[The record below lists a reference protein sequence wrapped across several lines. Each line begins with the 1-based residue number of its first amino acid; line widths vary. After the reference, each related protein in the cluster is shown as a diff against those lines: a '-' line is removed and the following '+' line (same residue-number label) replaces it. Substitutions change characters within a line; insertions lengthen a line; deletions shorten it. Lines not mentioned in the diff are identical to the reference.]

1 MALQQPFSE
10 SKITTGTNRADDSNN
25 DDNEEQ
31 VAKAVFLQLDP
42 VLGVLLK
49 LIQQYQATIQA
60 ERAILT
66 QNSQSPHQAASISQ
80 LQEQVLSMLQTQC
93 VVLDRLRK
101 LLQDFPSSSSSQ
113 QQHQQLALSDQQV
126 GRSLVILWDYLSLP
140 LLAVLRGTTKGQADW
155 SVLLLASSSSSSNQQ
170 QQQQEQI
177 RIRQSASWKCIERA
191 ARTLTVTLQL
201 VHKGN
206 QRLSNKVIMSAL
218 IPCTTALPSGREIS
232 QSNGNGNDNSSSSS
246 STTSVAVGAT
256 MDRGEDSCAAI
267 LEAIATL
274 AVPCNSQQQAEE
286 TDSLAQ
292 EIAGALGGALV
303 ARVVDSCVAL
313 IAPDQPKE
321 PSTVLLSQAL
331 KTVKALMNAI
341 PIPRVWRGVFPGCF
355 AGLYRRLLHSLRVGK
370 PSLSGVVVEGIQ
382 VLCLLLQQSLQP
394 SSEAQAVVATTTE
407 SIVADLQSLVLVAS
421 SSAPSTDE
429 PTGETDSS
437 ARGDGSAF
445 LVQAKQRLPAPL
457 TVLVNLLM
465 SARSPA
471 VRKQAT
477 GLFRTVLVDTRAC
490 WVCTADAF
498 MSSAMEACLVLSNDR
513 DDDISSAARAA
524 LKDYL
529 ISSDSNQD
537 INVLVLPRILTLIE
551 ELPILAQ
558 RLKDAELRTKLTL
571 LSGYLSMNTTSKVAS
586 KKLRTS
592 LVSGPISIT
601 IRNALTS
608 MVDVDFESFEPRAA
622 NAIVVASDSNH
633 HTVRR
638 PLGPPL
644 RNMTNETKEVAVNM
658 LRSLGKA
665 LGPKYTAVFV
675 DACIAD
681 LFEACVSRVESRVSL
696 VGKSQTEWLHERI
709 GSIFL
714 VQEMLIGAFAMEP
727 EGPGASKRD
736 QKRSRILSDLA
747 SSILPIVI
755 SSPLYDLPT
764 YPSHQG
770 AEVVNERGMTS
781 QVGSVVALD
790 NARGREVLSAALRG
804 NASISFYLLGV
815 TGTMFDLLGRAGHSF
830 LPLVLYP
837 VLKNIGSRNILLNQ
851 EMAFHV
857 LESLVTSC
865 EYENMT
871 DLLTENMDNLMGT
884 LMGRIRVSGG
894 RSLGKTESDDETIT
908 VVSTVTAMLRIAAGS
923 TDNTQVCERS
933 FSPSMLSYME
943 ELVTVLI
950 ARFDHQAGKSAN
962 QRDTVTAFVQLFDAA
977 LTHMDCW
984 YEYVETKTPVNS
996 SAVSESSKEAWL
1008 ALLDPFLIDKERR
1021 LSPEEGFELYR
1032 DQHVQDKEPAIGFQL
1047 VSASEIEFVKRIISR
1062 CSFLLSH
1069 PSLTSQI
1076 QSCAALIRGF
1086 SFLGAVARRVCP
1098 GVDEPNGSSTAILRQ
1113 VSVSWPAISARLK
1126 AASSNVRV
1134 SRGTSLLVLQPSSQR
1149 YATSLPTNIGEQRVF
1164 LSKLFE
1170 LVGVMTV
1177 CADDF
1182 MASRFR
1188 QDVWPCIVQVLGSF
1202 ATSRQG
1208 LLSTEPQSFPSPVAV
1223 SRPVNQK
1230 RVFHAQK
1237 LSASE
1242 LGLALGIIQC
1252 LARVFGHRPSGL
1264 VLAGLIPSAG
1274 SMLFPFLESSDD
1286 DGTHEALETIC
1297 MTALRNMVLIDC
1309 DALLRPLLDL
1319 SARGLP
1325 PYPLGVLAA
1334 TENAKE
1340 QALGRSPDSVL
1351 VKRANE
1357 LVDFIE
1363 ALPEQ
1368 KLD

>member
-10 SKITTGTNRADDSNN
+10 SKITTGTNHRSNDN
-25 DDNEEQ
+25 DDKEEQ

-60 ERAILT
+60 ERAVLS
-66 QNSQSPHQAASISQ
+66 QNSQSPHQAASINQ
-80 LQEQVLSMLQTQC
+80 LQEQILSMLQTQC
-93 VVLDRLRK
+93 VVLDRLRQ
-101 LLQDFPSSSSSQ
+101 LLQDLPSSSLQ
-113 QQHQQLALSDQQV
+113 QQHQQQLALSDQQV

-140 LLAVLRGTTKGQADW
+140 LLAVLRGTSKGQAEW
-155 SVLLLASSSSSSNQQ
+155 STLLSASSSSSNQKLH
-170 QQQQEQI
+170 QQEQI
-177 RIRQSASWKCIERA
+177 RIRQSASWKCVERA

-206 QRLSNKVIMSAL
+206 QRLSNKVTMSAL
-218 IPCTTALPSGREIS
+218 IPCTTALPSGREIA
-232 QSNGNGNDNSSSSS
+232 QSNGNDKSDSNRIGS
-246 STTSVAVGAT
+246 STTSVEVGAT

-274 AVPCNSQQQAEE
+274 AVPCRSQQQAEQI
-286 TDSLAQ
+286 DSLAQ
-292 EIAGALGGALV
+292 EISGALGGALV
-303 ARVVDSCVAL
+303 ARVIDSCVAL

-331 KTVKALMNAI
+331 KTVKAFMNAI

-370 PSLSGVVVEGIQ
+370 PSLSGVVAEGIQ
-382 VLCLLLQQSLQP
+382 VLCLLLKQTLQT
-394 SSEAQAVVATTTE
+394 QAAVTTTTE
-407 SIVADLQSLVLVAS
+407 SIVANLQSLVLVANKS
-421 SSAPSTDE
+421 VPSIDE
-429 PTGETDSS
+429 PKDDTDSS
-437 ARGDGSAF
+437 GCSDGSAF
-445 LVQAKQRLPAPL
+445 LLQAKERLPAPL
-457 TVLVNLLM
+457 TVLVNLLT

-477 GLFRTVLVDTRAC
+477 GLFRTILVDTRAC
-490 WVCTADAF
+490 WVGTADNF
-498 MSSAMEACLVLSNDR
+498 MLAAMEACLVLSNDR
-513 DDDISSAARAA
+513 DDDIASTASAV
-524 LKDYL
+524 LKNYL
-529 ISSDSNQD
+529 MSSDSNQD
-537 INVLVLPRILTLIE
+537 INVLVLPRILSLIE

-558 RLKDAELRTKLTL
+558 RLKEAELRTKLTL
-571 LSGYLSMNTTSKVAS
+571 LSGYLSMNTISKVAS

-601 IRNALTS
+601 IRNALTN

-644 RNMTNETKEVAVNM
+644 RHMTNETKEVAVTM

-665 LGPKYTAVFV
+665 LGPKYTAVFA

-681 LFEACVSRVESRVSL
+681 LFEACVSRVESGVSL
-696 VGKSQTEWLHERI
+696 VGKSQIEWLHERI

-714 VQEMLIGAFAMEP
+714 VQEMLIGAFAKEP
-727 EGPGASKRD
+727 EGLGASKQEQRR
-736 QKRSRILSDLA
+736 KRSRILSDLA
-747 SSILPIVI
+747 SSILPIVV

-770 AEVVNERGMTS
+770 AELVNEKGATS
-781 QVGSVVALD
+781 QGGSLVALD
-790 NARGREVLSAALRG
+790 NGRGHGVLAAALRG

-815 TGTMFDLLGRAGHSF
+815 TGTMLDLLGRAGHSF

-837 VLKNIGSRNILLNQ
+837 VLKNIGLSNILLNQ
-851 EMAFHV
+851 DMAFHV

-865 EYENMT
+865 NYENMT
-871 DLLTENMDNLMGT
+871 DLLTDNMDNLMGT

-923 TDNTQVCERS
+923 NDNTQVCERS

-943 ELVTVLI
+943 ELVTALI
-950 ARFDHQAGKSAN
+950 ARFDHQAAESVN
-962 QRDTVTAFVQLFDAA
+962 QRATVTTFVQLFDAA

-984 YEYVETKTPVNS
+984 YEYIEAKTPVNS
-996 SAVSESSKEAWL
+996 STVSESSKEAWL
-1008 ALLDPFLIDKERR
+1008 ALLDPFRIDREKE

-1032 DQHVQDKEPAIGFQL
+1032 DQHVQEEGLAIAFQL
-1047 VSASEIEFVKRIISR
+1047 VSVSEIEFVKRIISR
-1062 CSFLLSH
+1062 CCFLLSH

-1086 SFLGAVARRVCP
+1086 RFLGAVARRACP
-1098 GVDEPNGSSTAILRQ
+1098 DVDEPNGSSTAILRQ

-1126 AASSNVRV
+1126 AASLNVRV

-1170 LVGVMTV
+1170 LVAVMTV

-1188 QDVWPCIVQVLGSF
+1188 QDVWPCIVQVLGAF
-1202 ATSRQG
+1202 ATSQQS
-1208 LLSTEPQSFPSPVAV
+1208 LLSTELQSFPSPV
-1223 SRPVNQK
+1223 SIFRPMNQK
-1230 RVFHAQK
+1230 GVVQTQK

-1242 LGLALGIIQC
+1242 LGLALEIIQC

-1274 SMLFPFLESSDD
+1274 SMLFPFLDISDD
-1286 DGTHEALETIC
+1286 DDSHKTLEAIC

-1309 DALLRPLLDL
+1309 DALWRPLLDL

-1325 PYPLGVLAA
+1325 PCPLGVLA
-1334 TENAKE
+1334 TTGIAKE
-1340 QALGRSPDSVL
+1340 QAFGRSPDNVL
-1351 VKRANE
+1351 AKKANE
-1357 LVDFIE
+1357 LIGFIK

-1368 KLD
+1368 NLD

>member
-1 MALQQPFSE
+1 MALQQPFSA
-10 SKITTGTNRADDSNN
+10 SKITTGTNRAN
-25 DDNEEQ
+25 DADGNEEQ

-66 QNSQSPHQAASISQ
+66 QNSQSPHQAASINQ
-80 LQEQVLSMLQTQC
+80 LQERVLSMLQTQC
-93 VVLDRLRK
+93 VVLDRLRQ
-101 LLQDFPSSSSSQ
+101 LLQDLPSSSS
-113 QQHQQLALSDQQV
+113 QQLALSDQQV

-155 SVLLLASSSSSSNQQ
+155 SVLLLSSSSSSSNQNH
-170 QQQQEQI
+170 QQEQI

-206 QRLSNKVIMSAL
+206 QRLSNKVTMSAL
-218 IPCTTALPSGREIS
+218 IPCTTALPSGREIA
-232 QSNGNGNDNSSSSS
+232 QTNGNDNNGSGS

-267 LEAIATL
+267 LEAITTL
-274 AVPCNSQQQAEE
+274 AVPCSSQQQAEH

-292 EIAGALGGALV
+292 QITGALGGALV
-303 ARVVDSCVAL
+303 ARVIDSCVAL

-331 KTVKALMNAI
+331 KTVKAFMNAI

-370 PSLSGVVVEGIQ
+370 PSMSVVVAEGVQ
-382 VLCLLLQQSLQP
+382 VLCLLLQQTLQP
-394 SSEAQAVVATTTE
+394 SSDTQAVVTTTTE
-407 SIVADLQSLVLVAS
+407 SIVADLQSLALVANS
-421 SSAPSTDE
+421 SPPSTDE
-429 PTGETDSS
+429 PKDDTDSS

-457 TVLVNLLM
+457 TVLVNILT

-477 GLFRTVLVDTRAC
+477 GLFRTILVDTRTC
-490 WVCTADAF
+490 WVGTADAF
-498 MSSAMEACLVLSNDR
+498 MLAAMEACLVLSNDR
-513 DDDISSAARAA
+513 DDDISSAARAV

-529 ISSDSNQD
+529 MSSDSNQD

-558 RLKDAELRTKLTL
+558 RLKEAVLRTKLTL

-622 NAIVVASDSNH
+622 NAIVVASNSNH
-633 HTVRR
+633 CTVRR
-638 PLGPPL
+638 PLGPPM
-644 RNMTNETKEVAVNM
+644 RHMTNETKEVAVNM

-681 LFEACVSRVESRVSL
+681 LFEACISRVESRVSL

-709 GSIFL
+709 GSIIL
-714 VQEMLIGAFAMEP
+714 VQEMLIGAFAKEP
-727 EGPGASKRD
+727 EGPGASKRE

-770 AEVVNERGMTS
+770 AEVVNEKGTTS
-781 QVGSVVALD
+781 QVGSLVALD
-790 NARGREVLSAALRG
+790 KARDHGVLSAALRG
-804 NASISFYLLGV
+804 NASVSFYLLGV
-815 TGTMFDLLGRAGHSF
+815 TGTMFDLLGRTGHSF

-851 EMAFHV
+851 DMAFHV

-871 DLLTENMDNLMGT
+871 DLLTDNMDNLMGT
-884 LMGRIRVSGG
+884 LMGRIRLSGG
-894 RSLGKTESDDETIT
+894 RALGKTESDDETIT

-923 TDNTQVCERS
+923 NGNTQVCERS

-943 ELVTVLI
+943 ELVTALI
-950 ARFDHQAGKSAN
+950 ARFDHQAAKSAN
-962 QRDTVTAFVQLFDAA
+962 QRDTVTTFVQLFDSA

-984 YEYVETKTPVNS
+984 YEYIEAKTPVNS
-996 SAVSESSKEAWL
+996 STVSESSKEAWL
-1008 ALLDPFLIDKERR
+1008 ALLDPFRIDKEKG

-1032 DQHVQDKEPAIGFQL
+1032 DQHVEEKGPAIGFQL

-1062 CSFLLSH
+1062 CCFLLSH

-1086 SFLGAVARRVCP
+1086 RFLGAVARGACP
-1098 GVDEPNGSSTAILRQ
+1098 DVDEPNGPSTAILRQ

-1126 AASSNVRV
+1126 ASSSNVRV

-1149 YATSLPTNIGEQRVF
+1149 YATSLPNNIGEQRVF

-1170 LVGVMTV
+1170 LVEVMTV

-1188 QDVWPCIVQVLGSF
+1188 QDVWPCIVQVLGTF

-1208 LLSTEPQSFPSPVAV
+1208 LLSTEPQSFQLPVAV
-1223 SRPVNQK
+1223 FRPVNQK
-1230 RVFHAQK
+1230 RVVHAHK

-1242 LGLALGIIQC
+1242 LGLALEIIQC

-1264 VLAGLIPSAG
+1264 VLAGLIPSAA

-1286 DGTHEALETIC
+1286 DDTYKTLEAIC
-1297 MTALRNMVLIDC
+1297 MTALRNMILIDC
-1309 DALLRPLLDL
+1309 DALWRPLLDL
-1319 SARGLP
+1319 SGRRLP
-1325 PYPLGVLAA
+1325 PCPLGVLAA
-1334 TENAKE
+1334 TESVKE
-1340 QALGRSPDSVL
+1340 QGLGRSPDSVL
-1351 VKRANE
+1351 AKKANE
-1357 LVDFIE
+1357 LIGFIE
-1363 ALPEQ
+1363 ALSEQ
-1368 KLD
+1368 NLD

>member
-1 MALQQPFSE
+1 MPLEEPFLASV
-10 SKITTGTNRADDSNN
+10 ITTGTNRVDD
-25 DDNEEQ
+25 DDYDGNEEQ
-31 VAKAVFLQLDP
+31 VAKAVFLRLDP

-66 QNSQSPHQAASISQ
+66 QSNSQSPHQASSISQ
-80 LQEQVLSMLQTQC
+80 LQERVLSMLQTQC
-93 VVLDRLRK
+93 VVLDRLRQ
-101 LLQDFPSSSSSQ
+101 LLQDLPSSSSSSSQ
-113 QQHQQLALSDQQV
+113 QQYQQLALSDQQV
-126 GRSLVILWDYLSLP
+126 GRSLVILWEYLSLP

-155 SVLLLASSSSSSNQQ
+155 SVLLSSSSSSNE
-170 QQQQEQI
+170 QQQEQI

-206 QRLSNKVIMSAL
+206 QRLSNKVTMSAL
-218 IPCTTALPSGREIS
+218 IPCTTALPSGREIA
-232 QSNGNGNDNSSSSS
+232 QSNGNGNENDNSGSGS
-246 STTSVAVGAT
+246 STTLVAVGAT

-274 AVPCNSQQQAEE
+274 AVPCSSQQQAEHTE
-286 TDSLAQ
+286 SLAQ
-292 EIAGALGGALV
+292 HITGALGGALV

-331 KTVKALMNAI
+331 KTVKAFMNAI

-370 PSLSGVVVEGIQ
+370 PSLSGVVVEGIH

-394 SSEAQAVVATTTE
+394 SSETQAAVATTTE
-407 SIVADLQSLVLVAS
+407 SVVADLQSLALVANS
-421 SSAPSTDE
+421 STSSTDE
-429 PTGETDSS
+429 PKDDMDLE
-437 ARGDGSAF
+437 ARGDVSAF

-457 TVLVNLLM
+457 TVLVNLLR

-477 GLFRTVLVDTRAC
+477 GLFRTILVDTRAC
-490 WVCTADAF
+490 WVGTADAF
-498 MSSAMEACLVLSNDR
+498 MLTAMEACLVLSNDR
-513 DDDISSAARAA
+513 DDDISSAARAV

-622 NAIVVASDSNH
+622 NAIVVANDNTH

-644 RNMTNETKEVAVNM
+644 RHMTRETKEVAVNM

-709 GSIFL
+709 GSIL
-714 VQEMLIGAFAMEP
+714 VVQEMLIGAFAKEP

-736 QKRSRILSDLA
+736 QKRSRILTDLA
-747 SSILPIVI
+747 SSILPIMI

-764 YPSHQG
+764 YLSHQG
-770 AEVVNERGMTS
+770 ADVVNEKGATS
-781 QVGSVVALD
+781 QVGSLVALD
-790 NARGREVLSAALRG
+790 NARGHGVLSAALRG

-815 TGTMFDLLGRAGHSF
+815 TGTIFDLLGRAGYSF
-830 LPLVLYP
+830 LPLVLHP
-837 VLKNIGSRNILLNQ
+837 VLGNIGSRNILLNQ
-851 EMAFHV
+851 DMAFHV
-857 LESLVTSC
+857 LESFVTSC
-865 EYENMT
+865 GYENMT
-871 DLLTENMDNLMGT
+871 DLLTDNMDNLMGT

-894 RSLGKTESDDETIT
+894 RSLGKAESDDDTIT

-923 TDNTQVCERS
+923 SENTQVCERS
-933 FSPSMLSYME
+933 FSPSMLSYIE
-943 ELVTVLI
+943 ELVTALI
-950 ARFDHQAGKSAN
+950 ARFDHQAAESAN
-962 QRDTVTAFVQLFDAA
+962 QRETVTAFVQLFDAA
-977 LTHMDCW
+977 LTHVACW
-984 YEYVETKTPVNS
+984 YKYIEDKNPAST
-996 SAVSESSKEAWL
+996 VSESSKEAWL
-1008 ALLDPFLIDKERR
+1008 ALLDPFRIDKERG
-1021 LSPEEGFELYR
+1021 LFPEESFELYR
-1032 DQHVQDKEPAIGFQL
+1032 DPHVQDKGPAIGFQL

-1062 CSFLLSH
+1062 CCFLLSH

-1076 QSCAALIRGF
+1076 QSCAALVRGF

-1098 GVDEPNGSSTAILRQ
+1098 DVDEPNGSSTAILRQ

-1134 SRGTSLLVLQPSSQR
+1134 SRGTSLLVVQPSSQR

-1170 LVGVMTV
+1170 LVAVMTV

-1208 LLSTEPQSFPSPVAV
+1208 LLSTEPQSFPSPIAV
-1223 SRPVNQK
+1223 SLPVNQK
-1230 RVFHAQK
+1230 CVVRAQK

-1264 VLAGLIPSAG
+1264 VLAGLIPLAG

-1286 DGTHEALETIC
+1286 DDTQKTLEAIC
-1297 MTALRNMVLIDC
+1297 MTALKNMVLIDS
-1309 DALLRPLLDL
+1309 DALWRSLMDL

-1325 PYPLGVLAA
+1325 PSPLGVLAA
-1334 TENAKE
+1334 TKNVKE
-1340 QALGRSPDSVL
+1340 QALGGTPDSVL
-1351 VKRANE
+1351 AKKANE
-1357 LVDFIE
+1357 LIGFIE

-1368 KLD
+1368 NLG

>member
-1 MALQQPFSE
+1 
-10 SKITTGTNRADDSNN
+10 
-25 DDNEEQ
+25 
-31 VAKAVFLQLDP
+31 
-42 VLGVLLK
+42 
-49 LIQQYQATIQA
+49 
-60 ERAILT
+60 
-66 QNSQSPHQAASISQ
+66 
-80 LQEQVLSMLQTQC
+80 
-93 VVLDRLRK
+93 
-101 LLQDFPSSSSSQ
+101 
-113 QQHQQLALSDQQV
+113 
-126 GRSLVILWDYLSLP
+126 
-140 LLAVLRGTTKGQADW
+140 
-155 SVLLLASSSSSSNQQ
+155 
-170 QQQQEQI
+170 
-177 RIRQSASWKCIERA
+177 
-191 ARTLTVTLQL
+191 
-201 VHKGN
+201 
-206 QRLSNKVIMSAL
+206 
-218 IPCTTALPSGREIS
+218 
-232 QSNGNGNDNSSSSS
+232 
-246 STTSVAVGAT
+246 
-256 MDRGEDSCAAI
+256 
-267 LEAIATL
+267 
-274 AVPCNSQQQAEE
+274 
-286 TDSLAQ
+286 
-292 EIAGALGGALV
+292 
-303 ARVVDSCVAL
+303 
-313 IAPDQPKE
+313 
-321 PSTVLLSQAL
+321 
-331 KTVKALMNAI
+331 
-341 PIPRVWRGVFPGCF
+341 
-355 AGLYRRLLHSLRVGK
+355 
-370 PSLSGVVVEGIQ
+370 
-382 VLCLLLQQSLQP
+382 
-394 SSEAQAVVATTTE
+394 
-407 SIVADLQSLVLVAS
+407 
-421 SSAPSTDE
+421 
-429 PTGETDSS
+429 
-437 ARGDGSAF
+437 
-445 LVQAKQRLPAPL
+445 
-457 TVLVNLLM
+457 
-465 SARSPA
+465 
-471 VRKQAT
+471 
-477 GLFRTVLVDTRAC
+477 VDTRVC
-490 WVCTADAF
+490 WVGTVDAF
-498 MSSAMEACLVLSNDR
+498 MLAAMEACLVLSNDR
-513 DDDISSAARAA
+513 DDDISSAARAV

-558 RLKDAELRTKLTL
+558 RLQEAELRTKLTL
-571 LSGYLSMNTTSKVAS
+571 LSGYLSMNTTSKVAA

-622 NAIVVASDSNH
+622 NAIMVASDSNH

-638 PLGPPL
+638 PLGPPF
-644 RNMTNETKEVAVNM
+644 RHMTNETKEVAVNM

-675 DACIAD
+675 DTCIAD

-714 VQEMLIGAFAMEP
+714 VQEMLIGAFAKEP
-727 EGPGASKRD
+727 EGPGASRRN

-770 AEVVNERGMTS
+770 AQVVKNEKGTTS
-781 QVGSVVALD
+781 QCGSLVALD

-837 VLKNIGSRNILLNQ
+837 VLENIGSRNILLNQ
-851 EMAFHV
+851 DMAFHV

-871 DLLTENMDNLMGT
+871 DLLTDNMDNLMGT

-894 RSLGKTESDDETIT
+894 RSLDKTESDDETIT

-923 TDNTQVCERS
+923 NDNTQVCERS

-943 ELVTVLI
+943 ELVTALI
-950 ARFDHQAGKSAN
+950 ARFDHQAAKSAN

-996 SAVSESSKEAWL
+996 STVSEKSKEAWL
-1008 ALLDPFLIDKERR
+1008 ALLDPFRIDKERG

-1032 DQHVQDKEPAIGFQL
+1032 DQHVQDKELAIGFQL

-1062 CSFLLSH
+1062 CCFLLSH

-1086 SFLGAVARRVCP
+1086 TFLGAVARRVCP
-1098 GVDEPNGSSTAILRQ
+1098 DVDEPNGSSTAILRQ

-1149 YATSLPTNIGEQRVF
+1149 YAPSLPTNIGEQRVF

-1170 LVGVMTV
+1170 LVAAMTV

-1202 ATSRQG
+1202 VTSRQG
-1208 LLSTEPQSFPSPVAV
+1208 FLSTEPQSFPSPVAI

-1230 RVFHAQK
+1230 GVVHAQK

-1252 LARVFGHRPSGL
+1252 LARVFGHRPSGV

-1274 SMLFPFLESSDD
+1274 SLLFPFLESSDD
-1286 DGTHEALETIC
+1286 DDTHKTLEAIC

-1309 DALLRPLLDL
+1309 DALWRPLMDL

-1325 PYPLGVLAA
+1325 PCPLGVLAA

-1340 QALGRSPDSVL
+1340 QAVGWLPDSVL
-1351 VKRANE
+1351 VKKANE
-1357 LVDFIE
+1357 LIDFIE

-1368 KLD
+1368 NLD